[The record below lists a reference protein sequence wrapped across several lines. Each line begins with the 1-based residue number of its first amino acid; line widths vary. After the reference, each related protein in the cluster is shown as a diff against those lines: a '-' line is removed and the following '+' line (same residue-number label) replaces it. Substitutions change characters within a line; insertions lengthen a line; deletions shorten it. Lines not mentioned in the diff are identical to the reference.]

1 MTAEL
6 QNSQASDLY
15 SREWV
20 DNIRAEFSFR
30 KQGNVYDDRAES
42 VRRGIYGGCRH

>member
-15 SREWV
+15 SRVWV
-20 DNIRAEFSFR
+20 GIIRAEFSFR
-30 KQGNVYDDRAES
+30 KQGNVS
-42 VRRGIYGGCRH
+42 